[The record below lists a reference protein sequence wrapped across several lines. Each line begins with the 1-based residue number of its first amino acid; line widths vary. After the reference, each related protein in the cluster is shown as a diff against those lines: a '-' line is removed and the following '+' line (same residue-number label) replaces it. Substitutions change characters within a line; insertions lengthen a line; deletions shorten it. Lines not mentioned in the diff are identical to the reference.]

1 MEVIAFCGS
10 ARRKG
15 NTALLLNTVLE
26 PLAEAGA
33 KTELVELAGS
43 EIRGCTACMVCFKE
57 QDGTCAVKKDM
68 LNECVDKMSRAD
80 AVILGSPTYFA
91 DVSAEMKALID
102 RSGMVGLANDH
113 LYKRK
118 IGASVV
124 AVRRAGGIH
133 AFDTMNHF
141 FLINQ
146 MIIVGSSYWNI
157 GIGRDKGEVAEDQ
170 EGMETMRHLGENM
183 AWLLK
188 KIKA

>member
-68 LNECVDKMSRAD
+68 LNECVDKMRRAD

-91 DVSAEMKALID
+91 DVSTEMKALID
-102 RSGMVGLANDH
+102 RSGMVGRANDH

-141 FLINQ
+141 FLISQ

-170 EGMETMRHLGENM
+170 EGMETMKQLGENM